1 MRATSSYLL
10 VALLIGSAAPATAQE
25 QPGTGASEATTE
37 SCDWNPRWA
46 RFTVAESVATGSA
59 SVGILVAR
67 LALPEPDEARWT
79 GAILLD
85 TPTRDSLR
93 GPTEASRDTMATIS
107 DGLLY
112 ALLAMPFVDA
122 ALVWGVHGAPE
133 VAAEMAAMNAQ
144 SFALT
149 MLVTELTKRLV
160 GRERPY
166 GQECPAD
173 STAEECDSERR
184 FESFMSGHTSMA
196 FTGAGLVCAHH
207 QRLPIYGGGVADPAA
222 CAMALAAA
230 TTVGTLRITAD
241 RHYLSDVVVGAAL
254 GLLSGYALPSFLHY
268 DIGETDPDTGM
279 PEGGRVTPLATPG
292 GGGLAYEH
300 VWY

>member
-1 MRATSSYLL
+1 ML
-10 VALLIGSAAPATAQE
+10 VLGSAGPAVAQE
-25 QPGTGASEATTE
+25 RAEQGASDAADEG
-37 SCDWNPRWA
+37 CDWNPRWS
-46 RFTVAESVATGSA
+46 RFTIAQSITTGSMG
-59 SVGILVAR
+59 VGILIAR
-67 LALPEPDEARWT
+67 LALPEPDEARWS

-85 TPTRDSLR
+85 DTTRESLR
-93 GPTEASRDTMATIS
+93 GTTEASRETMAHIS

-112 ALLAMPFVDA
+112 ALLAMPVVDA
-122 ALVWGVHGAPE
+122 AIVWAAHSAPE
-133 VAAEMAAMNAQ
+133 VAAEMMAMNAQ

-166 GQECPAD
+166 MQG
-173 STAEECDSERR
+173 CDPTDPDAACGSERSY
-184 FESFMSGHTSMA
+184 ESFLSGHTSMA
-196 FTGAGLVCAHH
+196 FTSAGLVCAHH
-207 QRLPIYGGGVADPAA
+207 QRLPIYGGGIADPAA
-222 CAMALAAA
+222 CTVAIAAA

>member
-1 MRATSSYLL
+1 MRAPSSYLL
-10 VALLIGSAAPATAQE
+10 VVLVVGSAGPAVAQE
-25 QPGTGASEATTE
+25 HAATEARADSDE
-37 SCDWNPRWA
+37 SCAWNPNWS
-46 RFTVAESVATGSA
+46 RFTVAESVATGSM
-59 SVGILVAR
+59 SVGILIAR
-67 LALPEPDEARWT
+67 LALPEPDEARWSR
-79 GAILLD
+79 AILLD
-85 TPTRDSLR
+85 SPTRASLR
-93 GPTEASRDTMATIS
+93 GSTEASRETMASIS

-112 ALLAMPFVDA
+112 ALIAMPFADA
-122 ALVWGVHGAPE
+122 AIVWAAHDAPE
-133 VAAEMAAMNAQ
+133 VAAEMVAMNAQ

-166 GQECPAD
+166 MQECDPDDPDAACG
-173 STAEECDSERR
+173 TERSY
-184 FESFMSGHTSMA
+184 ESFLSGHTSMA

-222 CAMALAAA
+222 CAMAIAAA